1 MPLENAIHSGE
12 RRVVGRSGGVR
23 VLVDQAAKDASSV
36 DPTGAEVGQGGAG
49 HVAIAVRD
57 LLFDA
62 LVRTGGVVVRL
73 VLREYGAQVRLAE
86 D

>member
-1 MPLENAIHSGE
+1 VPLENAIRSGE
-12 RRVVGRSGGVR
+12 LRVVGGSGGVR
-23 VLVDQAAKDASSV
+23 VLVDQTAKDASSV
-36 DPTGAEVGQGGAG
+36 DPSGVEVGQGGAG
-49 HVAIAVRD
+49 HAAIAVRD
-57 LLFDA
+57 SLFDA

>member
-1 MPLENAIHSGE
+1 VPLENAIRSGE
-12 RRVVGRSGGVR
+12 LRVVGGSGGVR
-23 VLVDQAAKDASSV
+23 VLVDQPAEDSSSV
-36 DPTGAEVGQGGAG
+36 DPSGVEVGQGGAG
-49 HVAIAVRD
+49 LVAIAVRD